1 MTQERA
7 MILATIRAFKSM
19 LGDKDLQDSFVPG
32 DAPLTKPEVFIVL
45 GGLLDAVVVAVEKMP

>member
-1 MTQERA
+1 